1 MKLRLIL
8 CNALIFSSLIIATG
22 CGSDGGSGSSAATS
36 NQNPVEERQDDQ
48 GIYRVVFSPMNPD
61 FAGEASGTME
71 IKIQGDDV
79 VVEGALANAQSGVKH
94 LQNIMVGTS
103 CPENSSD
110 VNQDSVIDI
119 NEAFAV
125 SGKVFLPLDSDLS
138 EQISGMDFGPIAN
151 TYGNYVYKRS
161 TTLSQLL
168 SDLRMPD
175 PDVLDYVLKLAPEN
189 DLNLAG
195 KVILIMGLST
205 ATALPESVKGAGL
218 LSAHQSLPIAC
229 GKIVRVKEEGQIQ

>member
-8 CNALIFSSLIIATG
+8 CNALIFSSLVIATG
-22 CGSDGGSGSSAATS
+22 CGSDGGSGSSQSTS

-79 VVEGALANAQSGVKH
+79 VVEGALSNAQSGVKH
-94 LQNIMVGTS
+94 LQNVMVGTS

-125 SGKVFLPLDSDLS
+125 TGKVFLPLDSDLS

-175 PDVLDYVLKLAPEN
+175 PDVLDHILKLAPEN
-189 DLNLAG
+189 DLNLGG

-205 ATALPESVKGAGL
+205 ATSLPETVKGVGL

-229 GKIVRVKEEGQIQ
+229 GKIVRVKEEGQVQ